1 MLEPPVLH
9 VFSEVPCQ
17 ILMFFWRFHVGTSS
31 FACFFR
37 GSMSKLPV
45 LDVILEVP

>member
-17 ILMFFWRFHVGTSS
+17 ILMFFG
-31 FACFFR
+31 
-37 GSMSKLPV
+37 GSMSEPPV
-45 LDVILEVP
+45 LHVFSEVPCQNFQL